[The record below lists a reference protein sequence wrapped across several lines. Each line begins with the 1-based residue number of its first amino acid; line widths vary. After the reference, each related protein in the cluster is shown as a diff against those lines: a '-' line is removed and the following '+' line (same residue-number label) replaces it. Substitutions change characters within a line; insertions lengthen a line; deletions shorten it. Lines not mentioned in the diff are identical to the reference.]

1 MNILR
6 SSLAGLLIAASLF
19 AQEMKPIP
27 LPKPQTDGGRPLMQV
42 LKERQTR
49 REFSPGSLSLQTLS
63 NLLWAAWGVNR
74 PDGRRTAPSASNRQ
88 EIDVYVALAE
98 GVYLYNAQIHQ
109 LEPVAKA
116 DLRLEKEATLNLFY
130 VADQTKQGGTSD
142 ATNAANTG
150 FIAQNVYL
158 FCASEGLAT
167 VVRGSFNRESPAKA
181 MRLRPGQK
189 ITMNQAVGFPKK

>member
-1 MNILR
+1 
-6 SSLAGLLIAASLF
+6 
-19 AQEMKPIP
+19 
-27 LPKPQTDGGRPLMQV
+27 MQV
-42 LKERQTR
+42 FKDRQTR

-63 NLLWAAWGVNR
+63 NLLWAAWGINR

-116 DLRLEKEATLNLFY
+116 DIRLETEAALNLIYVY
-130 VADQTKQGGTSD
+130 VADQTKGGGTSD
-142 ATNAANTG
+142 GTNAANTG

-158 FCASEGLAT
+158 FCASKGLAT
-167 VVRGSFNRESPAKA
+167 GIRGTFDRAPIAEAIK
-181 MRLRPGQK
+181 LRPGQK
-189 ITMNQAVGFPKK
+189 IIMNQAVGYPKK